1 MSRSMDGSGDEV
13 FLSNPSWSYAMIH
26 SVFMSVRIRLS
37 RNKTHGISSAR
48 SQRRLQARTA
58 SHRLA
63 LDANVLWVLDS
74 VVCIRIDLCCITA
87 WPQEIKRQ
95 IELSC
100 IPVVETSQEPFIPMA
115 ARDCDVDA
123 RPAIQHTRFVPRSR
137 RVFDELK
144 SRLLV
149 VRVWHV

>member
-1 MSRSMDGSGDEV
+1 M
-13 FLSNPSWSYAMIH
+13 LH
-26 SVFMSVRIRLS
+26 SVLVSVRIRLK

-63 LDANVLWVLDS
+63 LDANVLWMLDS
-74 VVCIRIDLCCITA
+74 VVCIRIDLCCVTA

-115 ARDCDVDA
+115 ARGCEVGA
-123 RPAIQHTRFVPRSR
+123 PPAI
-137 RVFDELK
+137 
-144 SRLLV
+144 
-149 VRVWHV
+149 